1 VTHVSRHPSADSATP
16 PVNVLRVSLLLVG
29 LYLVITLIA
38 TLALASAGTGL
49 HPATRWFIW
58 LVLTAAVGFNLLR
71 RHRRYPSPAVL
82 ALILGLSIGILLAMS
97 VAAVLRLATA
107 SADTAPQLL
116 SIGINAVGLFVM
128 GVVGL
133 YLAQRLFKRRS
144 RST

>member
-1 VTHVSRHPSADSATP
+1 MSHDSSDDSPRP
-16 PVNVLRVSLLLVG
+16 PVNVLLVSLLLVG
-29 LYLVITLIA
+29 LYLIITIVA
-38 TLALASAGTGL
+38 TLALAAAGAGL

-71 RHRRYPSPAVL
+71 RHRRYPSPGVL

-107 SADTAPQLL
+107 SGDTAPQLL
-116 SIGINAVGLFVM
+116 SIGTNAVGLFFV
-128 GVVGL
+128 GAVGL
-133 YLAQRLFKRRS
+133 YLAQFLFNRRS